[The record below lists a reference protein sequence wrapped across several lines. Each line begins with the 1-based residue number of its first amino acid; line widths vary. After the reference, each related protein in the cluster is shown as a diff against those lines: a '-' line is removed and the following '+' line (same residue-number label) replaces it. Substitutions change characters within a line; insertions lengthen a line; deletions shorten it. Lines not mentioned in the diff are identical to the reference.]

1 MSYEFIKVDK
11 EDHLTIFTL
20 NRPEVMNAISPL
32 VSRDMGKALDEFD
45 ADPDQWVGIIT
56 GAGEKAFSA
65 GNDLKFT
72 ATEGQAKMR
81 EIMKDV
87 KGGFGGI
94 TARYDLFKPMIAA
107 VNGLALGGGFE
118 IALAC
123 DCILAAEHATFGLPE
138 HRVGLMPGAGGVH
151 RLPRQMPYHVAMT
164 MILTSKRITAQQAYQ
179 YGIVSEIVPADKL
192 METAKSYAKE
202 IMLGAPLSARAS
214 KASTLKGLHMP
225 LDEAMAF
232 PYPELQAMY
241 QSEDVKEGPLA
252 FVQKRPPQW
261 KGR

>member
-11 EDHLTIFTL
+11 EEHLTIFTL
-20 NRPEVMNAISPL
+20 NRPEVMNSISPL
-32 VSRDMGKALDEFD
+32 VSREMDQALNEFD
-45 ADPDQWVGIIT
+45 ADPAQWVGIIT
-56 GAGEKAFSA
+56 GTGERAFSA

-72 ATEGQAKMR
+72 ATQGQAKMR
-81 EIMKDV
+81 EIMQGV
-87 KGGFGGI
+87 KGGFAGI
-94 TARYDLFKPMIAA
+94 TSRFDLFKPMIAA

-123 DCILAAEHATFGLPE
+123 DVILASQNATFGLPE

-164 MILTSKRITAQQAYQ
+164 MILTSKRITAQEAYQ
-179 YGIVSEIVPADKL
+179 YGIVAEIVPLDKL
-192 METAKSYAKE
+192 METAHNYAKE

-225 LDEAMAF
+225 LQEAMAY
-232 PYPELQAMY
+232 PYPEVQAMY
-241 QSEDVKEGPLA
+241 QSEDVKEGPIA